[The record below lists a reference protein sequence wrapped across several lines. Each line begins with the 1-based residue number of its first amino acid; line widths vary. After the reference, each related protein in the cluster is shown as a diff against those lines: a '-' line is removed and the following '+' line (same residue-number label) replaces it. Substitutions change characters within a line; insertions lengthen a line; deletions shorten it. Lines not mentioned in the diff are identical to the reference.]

1 MWDLYYTVELV
12 ESRIYYSPNVEMF
25 KYIPLTPEDKILYPH
40 WPVNDLYDMEG
51 DDEE

>member
-1 MWDLYYTVELV
+1 MGDLYYTVERV
-12 ESRIYYSPNVEMF
+12 ESMIDDSPNVAMF